1 MTDQI
6 IIQEAARLVADGISV
21 TFPVKG
27 RSMIPF
33 IIGGKESVILQ
44 RPDNL
49 KVGHVILAEVG
60 LDRYV
65 VHRIIR
71 IDKESGRITLMGD
84 GNIRG
89 TESCMQQHV
98 LARATHVV
106 DPQGRRRPLES
117 RRQMFKAR
125 IWYWIR
131 PFRRII
137 LAVLRRTIRKYK
149 I

>member
-60 LDRYV
+60 PD
-65 VHRIIR
+65 
-71 IDKESGRITLMGD
+71 
-84 GNIRG
+84 
-89 TESCMQQHV
+89 SCMQQHV

-117 RRQMFKAR
+117 RGQMFKAR

>member
-1 MTDQI
+1 MTDDV
-6 IIQEAARLVADGISV
+6 IIQEAVRLVQDGVSV

-33 IIGGKESVILQ
+33 IIGGRESVILQ
-44 RPDNL
+44 KPDNL
-49 KVGHVILAEVG
+49 KVGHVVLAEVG
-60 LDRYV
+60 HERYV

-71 IDKESGRITLMGD
+71 IEPDDHIILMGD
-84 GNIRG
+84 GNIMG
-89 TESCMQQHV
+89 TESCSRENV

-106 DPQGRRRPLES
+106 DAQGQKRTLES
-117 RRQMFKAR
+117 SGQLRKAR
-125 IWYWIR
+125 IWYRIR

-137 LAVLRRTIRKYK
+137 LAILRRVSKKYA